1 MNETILK
8 NTSEQTVGDTPEKL
22 ERDLIVKG
30 VNNDPTVF
38 EEWREWLIKFSYIHR
53 LKESPKINRQIL
65 EAPDIESLNTLAFFE
80 AVNQARGRIF
90 DMDNYMNLETKE

>member
-1 MNETILK
+1 MNEITNENVATI
-8 NTSEQTVGDTPEKL
+8 GDTPEKL

-38 EEWREWLIKFSYIHR
+38 KEWREWLLQFSYIHR
-53 LKESPKINRQIL
+53 LRENPKINKQIL
-65 EAPDIESLNTLAFFE
+65 DAPDIESLNILVLFE
-80 AVNQARGRIF
+80 AVNQIRGRIF